1 MELLLCF
8 WGGLTPLK
16 FGKLWSKQYKATRT
30 SHTRWSDLEILFLR
44 SCLFMDPNNLL
55 TIFLFSVVYRELGSR
70 FRATPGYTSPVGIFL
85 CLETPARPGRTTS
98 CKFG

>member
-1 MELLLCF
+1 MCSIF
-8 WGGLTPLK
+8 GTCSSRTGG
-16 FGKLWSKQYKATRT
+16 GG
-30 SHTRWSDLEILFLR
+30 
-44 SCLFMDPNNLL
+44 CLFMDPNNLL
-55 TIFLFSVVYRELGSR
+55 TIFLFFVVYRELGSR